1 MSSGQVLLRTSTE
14 PIRVNMQILG
24 FTNDVLGIILA
35 LITSLLWNIAPIVQK
50 EALAEIEEID
60 AKNPMKQTRL
70 LFSKPRWVLGFG
82 MALIGGLTY
91 MLATNLAGIVVIQPL
106 MNVGL
111 IALVFFSSRRLGE
124 TIDIPAA
131 IGIILMIL
139 TPVFIAFGGVT
150 EPVMFT
156 DYMGILL
163 YSVTMLIGIGVMAG
177 GTNRIAILWAPIT
190 SLIQALASQFTQ
202 WFTLALFGNPNIIQ
216 GFINAFIP
224 LILMGIFTAIAA
236 VYTVSIGLQRNPASR
251 FNAITGTISMFAVV
265 LGGIMIFGQVI
276 TNIPFYSIGLIFGI
290 IGVILL
296 SKYQDEQ
303 LEENEAT

>member
-1 MSSGQVLLRTSTE
+1 
-14 PIRVNMQILG
+14 MQILG

>member
-1 MSSGQVLLRTSTE
+1 
-14 PIRVNMQILG
+14 MQILG
-24 FTNDVLGIILA
+24 LTNDVLGIILA

-50 EALAEIEEID
+50 EALAEIDEID
-60 AKNPMKQTRL
+60 AKNPLKQTRK

-111 IALVFFSSRRLGE
+111 IALVFFSTRRLGE
-124 TIDIPAA
+124 KIDVPAA
-131 IGIILMIL
+131 VGIILMIL

-156 DYMGILL
+156 DYTFILL
-163 YSVTMLIGIGVMAG
+163 YSAIMLIGIGAMAG
-177 GTNRIAILWAPIT
+177 GTTKIAILWAPIT
-190 SLIQALASQFTQ
+190 SFFQALASQFTQ
-202 WFTLALFGNPNIIQ
+202 WFTLALFGNPDIIQ

-224 LILMGIFTAIAA
+224 LILMGIFTGIAA
-236 VYTVSIGLQRNPASR
+236 IYTVSIGLQRNPASR
-251 FNAITGTISMFAVV
+251 FNAITGTISMFAVI
-265 LGGIMIFGQVI
+265 LGGVMIYSQVI
-276 TNIPFYSIGLIFGI
+276 TNIPFYGIGLICGI

-296 SKYQDEQ
+296 SKYQDDQ
-303 LEENEAT
+303 LEEEAKEV

>member
-1 MSSGQVLLRTSTE
+1 
-14 PIRVNMQILG
+14 MQILG
-24 FTNDVLGIILA
+24 LTNDILGIILA
-35 LITSLLWNIAPIVQK
+35 LVTSLLWNLAPIVQK
-50 EALAEIEEID
+50 EALEEIEEID
-60 AKNPMKQTRL
+60 AKNPLKQTRK
-70 LFSKPRWVLGFG
+70 LFSKPRWVLGFV

-124 TIDIPAA
+124 VIDIPAA

-156 DYMGILL
+156 DYSGLLL
-163 YSVTMLIGIGVMAG
+163 YSASMLIGIGVMAG
-177 GTNRIAILWAPIT
+177 GTRKIAILWAPIT
-190 SLIQALASQFTQ
+190 SLFQALASQFTQ
-202 WFTLALFGNPNIIQ
+202 WFTLALFGNPDIIQ

-224 LILMGIFTAIAA
+224 LILTGVFTAIAA
-236 VYTVSIGLQRNPASR
+236 IYTVSIGLQRNPASR
-251 FNAITGTISMFAVV
+251 FNAITGTVSMFAVI
-265 LGGIMIFGQVI
+265 LGGIMIYSQVI
-276 TNIPFYSIGLIFGI
+276 TNILFYSTGLLFGI

-303 LEENEAT
+303 LEEEQDMLNQD

>member
-1 MSSGQVLLRTSTE
+1 
-14 PIRVNMQILG
+14 MQILG
-24 FTNDVLGIILA
+24 LTDDVLGIILA
-35 LITSLLWNIAPIVQK
+35 LVTSLLWNIAPIIQK
-50 EALAEIEEID
+50 EALAEIDEID
-60 AKNPMKQTRL
+60 AKNPMKQTKL
-70 LFSKPRWVLGFG
+70 LFSKPRWVMGFA
-82 MALIGGLTY
+82 MALVGGLTY

-131 IGIILMIL
+131 LGIILMIL

-150 EPVMFT
+150 EPIMFT
-156 DYMGILL
+156 EYSGILL
-163 YSVTMLIGIGVMAG
+163 YSATMLIGIGAMAG
-177 GTNRIAILWAPIT
+177 GTRKIAILWAPIT
-190 SLIQALASQFTQ
+190 SLFQALASQFTQ
-202 WFTLALFGNPNIIQ
+202 WFTLVLFGNPDIIQ

-224 LILMGIFTAIAA
+224 LILTGVFTAIAA

-251 FNAITGTISMFAVV
+251 FNAITGTISMFAVI

-276 TNIPFYSIGLIFGI
+276 SNIPFYSIGLICGM

-296 SKYQDEQ
+296 SKYQDDQ
-303 LEENEAT
+303 EEEEIEEV

>member
-1 MSSGQVLLRTSTE
+1 
-14 PIRVNMQILG
+14 MQILG
-24 FTNDVLGIILA
+24 LTNDILGIILA
-35 LITSLLWNIAPIVQK
+35 LVTSLLWNIAPIIQK
-50 EALAEIEEID
+50 EALEEIDEID
-60 AKNPMKQTRL
+60 AKNPLKQTRK
-70 LFSKPRWVLGFG
+70 LFSKPRWVLGFT

-124 TIDIPAA
+124 VIDIPAA

-150 EPVMFT
+150 EPIMFT
-156 DYMGILL
+156 DFSGLLL
-163 YSVTMLIGIGVMAG
+163 YIASMLIAISIMAG
-177 GTNRIAILWAPIT
+177 GTKRIAILWAPIT
-190 SLIQALASQFTQ
+190 SLFQALASQFTQ
-202 WFTLALFGNPNIIQ
+202 WFTLALFGNPDIIQ

-224 LILMGIFTAIAA
+224 LILTGIFTAIAA
-236 VYTVSIGLQRNPASR
+236 IYTVSIGLQRNPASR
-251 FNAITGTISMFAVV
+251 FNAITGTVSMFAVI
-265 LGGIMIFGQVI
+265 LGGIMIYSQVI
-276 TNIPFYSIGLIFGI
+276 TNILFYSAGLLFGI

-303 LEENEAT
+303 LDEEQGMLNQNLDSE

>member
-1 MSSGQVLLRTSTE
+1 
-14 PIRVNMQILG
+14 MQILG
-24 FTNDVLGIILA
+24 LTDDVLGIILA
-35 LITSLLWNIAPIVQK
+35 LVTSLLWNIAPIIQK
-50 EALAEIEEID
+50 EALEEIEEID
-60 AKNPMKQTRL
+60 AKNPLKQTRK
-70 LFSKPRWVLGFG
+70 LFSKPRWVMGFT

-131 IGIILMIL
+131 VGIILMIL
-139 TPVFIAFGGVT
+139 TPVFIGLGGVT

-156 DYMGILL
+156 EYSGILL
-163 YSVTMLIGIGVMAG
+163 FSATMLIGIGAMAG
-177 GTNRIAILWAPIT
+177 GTKKIAILWAPIT
-190 SLIQALASQFTQ
+190 SLFQALASQFTQ
-202 WFTLALFGNPNIIQ
+202 WFTLALFGNPDFIQ

-224 LILMGIFTAIAA
+224 LILTGVFTAIAA

-251 FNAITGTISMFAVV
+251 FNAITGTISMFAVI

-276 TNIPFYSIGLIFGI
+276 TNIPFYSIGLIFGM

-296 SKYQDEQ
+296 SKYQDDQ
-303 LEENEAT
+303 LEEEMAEDDEVIQ